1 MQHTRI
7 LVVEDDPTER
17 QLYLTAL
24 QATGYVTEQAASLG
38 EALELLGRINPDL
51 VLADHCLGKDSAV
64 ALVQAIQA
72 RTVCPPVI
80 MMSGSGDVQGAV
92 DALREGACDYLV
104 KPLSVDELLAAVHA
118 HLGRS
123 EGHDGD
129 PVAEDV
135 ASRRLLDLATRA
147 ARSDA
152 TVMISGPSGAGK
164 EVMARY
170 LHTRSPRSA
179 APFVAINCA
188 AIPDTMLEATLFGY
202 ERGAFTGAN
211 KAMPGK
217 FEQAQGGTLLLDEIS
232 EMQLDLQAKLLRVL
246 QERQVERLGAQH
258 TIELD
263 IRIIATSNRDLPA
276 EVAAG
281 RFREDLFYRLSVMPL
296 RVAPLSERPADILP
310 LARTA
315 LKAHAPE
322 AVFSEAAIAR
332 LLEHD
337 WPGNVREL
345 HNVVQR
351 ASILAEGR
359 VIDVRHLLFDL
370 PTREHRSA
378 ANRISNAE
386 EGGLRQ
392 HLRDEEVDRVLHA
405 LGHHPSRRAAAGA
418 LGISE
423 RTLRY
428 KVARLRDEGVAIPLA
443 RQA

>member
-1 MQHTRI
+1 MEHPNI

-17 QLYLTAL
+17 RLYLDAL
-24 QATGYVTEQAASLG
+24 RSNGYRTSQAASLD
-38 EALELLGRINPDL
+38 EALAGLARSTPAL
-51 VLADHCLGKDSAV
+51 VLADQWLGTDSSI
-64 ALVQAIQA
+64 ALI
-72 RTVCPPVI
+72 RTLQQRSDTPPVI

-104 KPLSVDELLAAVHA
+104 KPVGVNELLAAVHA
-118 HLGRS
+118 HMRRA
-123 EGHDGD
+123 EPD
-129 PVAEDV
+129 PQAPLAQDRT
-135 ASRRLLDLATRA
+135 SRCLLDLASRA

-152 TVMISGPSGAGK
+152 TVLITGPSGAGK

-170 LHTRSPRSA
+170 LHARSPRSA

-232 EMQLDLQAKLLRVL
+232 EMKLDLQAKLLRVL
-246 QERQVERLGAQH
+246 QERQVERLGAH
-258 TIELD
+258 RTIELD
-263 IRIIATSNRDLPA
+263 IRVLATSNRDLTA

-296 RVAPLSERPADILP
+296 RVAPLSERPDDILP

-315 LKAHAPE
+315 LKSHAPNC
-322 AVFSEAAIAR
+322 VFSEAAVER
-332 LLEHD
+332 LLAHS

-351 ASILAEGR
+351 ASILAEGS
-359 VIDVRHLLFDL
+359 IIAPHHLLFD
-370 PTREHRSA
+370 SA
-378 ANRISNAE
+378 GSEPATAARHASSA
-386 EGGLRQ
+386 GGLRSE
-392 HLRDEEVDRVLHA
+392 LKEAEADRVLQA
-405 LGHHPSRRAAAGA
+405 LGSHPSRRAAAGA

-428 KVARLRDEGVAIPLA
+428 KVAQLRDRGVTIPVA
-443 RQA
+443 RRA